1 MAAVVGVMVSDDP
14 AERRVPLVP
23 DVARKLAG
31 LGVQLVMQRG
41 AAARA
46 PYPEDDYPDVTWVD
60 SAAEVAARADL
71 LWVLG
76 PPPDEVLA
84 TLRPGTVLVGLLQPY
99 ASAERIRTLQE
110 RQVTAFAM
118 ELLPRISRAQS
129 MDVLSSQGAASGYQ
143 GALIAASLAPKF
155 FPMLTYAA
163 GTIRPA
169 RALVV
174 GAGVA
179 GLQAIAT
186 ARRLGAIVEAYDVR
200 PETREQ
206 IESLGAKFVDTGI
219 MAAGTGGYARELTEG
234 ETAAQAAKLA
244 RAVAGSDVI
253 VTTAAIPGRRAP
265 VIVTA
270 AMLAGMKPGS
280 VVVDLAAET
289 GGNVEGTVADQEV
302 VIGGVRVAGP
312 THLPSRMPVHTSEMY
327 AKNLLNFVAP
337 FVRDGELSL
346 DWQDEVLA
354 GTALTHAGAV
364 VNDRVR
370 QALALA

>member
-1 MAAVVGVMVSDDP
+1 MAAVVGVVVSDDP

-23 DVARKLAG
+23 DVARRLAG
-31 LGVQLVMQRG
+31 LGAAVVMQRG
-41 AAARA
+41 AADRA
-46 PYPEDDYPDVTWVD
+46 PFAEDAYPDVTWVD
-60 SAAEVAARADL
+60 SAAEVLARADL
-71 LWVLG
+71 LWTLG

-84 TLRPGTVLVGLLQPY
+84 QLRPGGVLLGLLQPY
-99 ASAERIRTLQE
+99 ASAARVQALQE
-110 RQVTAFAM
+110 RQVTAFAL
-118 ELLPRISRAQS
+118 ELLPRISRAQA

-186 ARRLGAIVEAYDVR
+186 ARRLGAVVSAYDVR

-206 IESLGAKFVDTGI
+206 IESLGAKFVDTGVS
-219 MAAGTGGYARELTEG
+219 AAGTGGYARELTED
-234 ETAAQAAKLA
+234 EVAAQAQKLA
-244 RAVAGSDVI
+244 RAVADSDVVI
-253 VTTAAIPGRRAP
+253 TTAAIPGRRAP
-265 VIVTA
+265 VIVTG
-270 AMLAGMKPGS
+270 AMLAGMAPGS

-302 VIGGVRVAGP
+302 MLGGVRVVGP
-312 THLPSRMPVHTSEMY
+312 THVPSRMPVHTSEMY
-327 AKNLLNFVAP
+327 AKNLLNFIAP
-337 FVRDGELSL
+337 ALAGGELNL
-346 DWQDEVLA
+346 DWNDEVLA
-354 GTALTHAGAV
+354 GTALTHAGQV
-364 VNDRVR
+364 VHDRVR
-370 QALALA
+370 QTLKLT